1 MANPSR
7 MDQRVTLQ
15 RYAQTYAADGSKAT
29 TTSILLTCWA
39 RVVVESGT
47 EGQDVSQAAGFVN
60 LTFEVRYCPDLAT
73 LNPADVI
80 IWRDSTY
87 VIQSVIP
94 TPAGRPDIL
103 KISAQARADQ
113 SLTTPS
119 A

>member
-29 TTSILLTCWA
+29 TATILLTCWA
-39 RVVVESGT
+39 RVIVESGS
-47 EGQDVSQAAGFVN
+47 EGQDISQPAGFVN

-73 LNPADVI
+73 LHPADVI

-87 VIQSVIP
+87 VISSVIP
-94 TPAGRPDIL
+94 TPAGSRTIRRERAHEAAS
-103 KISAQARADQ
+103 IRSAG
-113 SLTTPS
+113 
-119 A
+119 

>member
-15 RYAQTYAADGSKAT
+15 RYAQTYAADGSKVTQAA
-29 TTSILLTCWA
+29 ILQTCWA
-39 RVVVESGT
+39 RVIVESGR
-47 EGQDVSQAAGFVN
+47 EGQDVSQPTGFVD
-60 LTFEVRYCPDLAT
+60 LTFEVRYCPSLAT

-87 VIQSVIP
+87 VISSVIP

-103 KISAQARADQ
+103 KIAAQARADQ

-119 A
+119 V